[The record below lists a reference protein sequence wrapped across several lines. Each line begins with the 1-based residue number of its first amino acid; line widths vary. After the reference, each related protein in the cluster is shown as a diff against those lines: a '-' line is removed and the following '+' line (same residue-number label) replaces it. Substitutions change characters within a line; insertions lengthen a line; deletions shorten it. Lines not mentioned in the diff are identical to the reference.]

1 MTTAE
6 IKEKFDGMRAAC
18 AVVAEVLEKLS
29 AAARDGVSTW
39 ELNRMA
45 EQVADRRRA
54 RPAFKGYMD
63 FPCSVCVAVNDEVV
77 HGIPS
82 KDRILR
88 EGDIVGMD
96 FGILKD
102 GFYGDSAVTV
112 PVGAVAPAKE
122 RLLETARRS
131 LERGIEKAAPHAR
144 LYGVSETIQ
153 KYVEGRGFSVVRAF
167 VGHGIGRKLHEEPQV
182 PNFVPPG
189 GANGGPLLRPGM
201 ALAIEP
207 MVNEG
212 TAEIKTL
219 PDKWTVVTNDGR
231 MSAHFEHTVA
241 ITENGPEVLTGFN

>member
-1 MTTAE
+1 MTVAE
-6 IKEKFDGMRAAC
+6 IKEKFEGMRTAC
-18 AVVAEVLEKLS
+18 SVVAEVLEKLS
-29 AAARDGVSTW
+29 EAAREGVSTW
-39 ELNRMA
+39 ELNRVA
-45 EQVADRRRA
+45 EQVADKRSA

-63 FPCSVCVAVNDEVV
+63 FPCSICVSVNDEVV

-82 KDRILR
+82 KDRVLC
-88 EGDIVGMD
+88 EGDIVGVD
-96 FGILKD
+96 FGAYKA

-122 RLLETARRS
+122 RLLEIARRS
-131 LERGIEKAAPHAR
+131 LERGIEKAAPGAR
-144 LYGVSETIQ
+144 LYEVSGTIQ
-153 KYVEGRGFSVVRAF
+153 KYVESKGFSVVRAF
-167 VGHGIGRKLHEEPQV
+167 VGHGIGRELHEEPQV

-189 GANGGPLLRPGM
+189 GASGGPVLRPGM

-212 TAEIKTL
+212 SAEIKTL
-219 PDKWTVVTNDGR
+219 PDKWTVVTSDGK

>member
-6 IKEKFDGMRAAC
+6 IKEKFEGMKAAC
-18 AVVAEVLEKLS
+18 SVVAEVLEKLS
-29 AAARDGVSTW
+29 EATRDGVSTW
-39 ELNRMA
+39 ELNRVA
-45 EQVADRRRA
+45 EQVAHKRSV

-63 FPCSVCVAVNDEVV
+63 FPCSICVSVNDEVV

-82 KDRILR
+82 KDRVLC
-88 EGDIVGMD
+88 EGDIVGVD
-96 FGILKD
+96 FGAYKE
-102 GFYGDSAVTV
+102 GFYGDSAITV

-122 RLLETARRS
+122 RLLEITRLA
-131 LERGIEKAAPHAR
+131 LERGIEKATPDAR
-144 LYGVSETIQ
+144 LYEVSETIQ
-153 KYVEGRGFSVVRAF
+153 TYVESRGFSVVRAF

-189 GANGGPLLRPGM
+189 GVGGGPVLRPGM

-212 TAEIKTL
+212 SDEIKTL
-219 PDKWTVVTNDGR
+219 PDKWTVVTSDGK